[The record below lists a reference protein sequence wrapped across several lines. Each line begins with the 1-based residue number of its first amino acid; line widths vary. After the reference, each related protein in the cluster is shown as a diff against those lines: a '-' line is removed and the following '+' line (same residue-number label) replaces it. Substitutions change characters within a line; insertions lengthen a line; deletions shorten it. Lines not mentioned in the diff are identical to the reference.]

1 VTAGRLKLVG
11 QVAAVGVVVALLA
24 LLVWKIAGGSDSEV
38 AGLEHG
44 ETPPAPAFTLD
55 RLDRDGELSLAAY
68 RGKAVVINFWASWC
82 VPCKEEAPV
91 LESAWRKYRNKGA
104 VVLGIDVQD
113 LSADAR
119 RFARQVGW
127 TYPLA
132 RDGDGG
138 VMNPYGVAG
147 VPETLFV
154 NRQGKVIA
162 RIQGPVTEDDMREH
176 LERALA

>member
-1 VTAGRLKLVG
+1 MTAARVKLVG
-11 QVAAVGVVVALLA
+11 QVAALGLVAALLG
-24 LLVWKIAGGSDSEV
+24 LLVWKVAGGSDSKVE
-38 AGLEHG
+38 GLARG

-55 RLDRDGELSLAAY
+55 RLDREGKVTLAAY
-68 RGKAVVINFWASWC
+68 KGRAVVLNFWASWC
-82 VPCKEEAPV
+82 VPCKQEAPV
-91 LESAWRKYRNKGA
+91 LEAAWKRYRDRGA

-119 RFARQVGW
+119 RFARQAGW

-132 RDGDGG
+132 RDGQGD
-138 VMNPYGVAG
+138 VMNPYGVTG

-154 NRQGKVIA
+154 NRRGKVIA
-162 RIQGPVTEDDMREH
+162 RIQGPVTHEDMREQ